1 VDARTNY
8 GSSKRVQTSLTTNKP
23 LQRPK
28 TLCLRALCFRKTSFN
43 TTLSYYFSYQGIS
56 VAIFRP
62 HSLWFNPRRS
72 RSTSFK
78 AKDLTMLK
86 IVKISLVVAATF
98 GVSATAQADVT
109 EALAN
114 ICTIVEADDKGE
126 LRKKMRSVE
135 SDYRLK
141 LKDYYSGVSCGGN
154 SLIRTALL
162 SNAVEAGSLLVKKMP
177 KSDLSAP
184 EADGKTLQAWVAENG
199 LQDNPIAAVLN
210 DRL

>member
-1 VDARTNY
+1 
-8 GSSKRVQTSLTTNKP
+8 
-23 LQRPK
+23 
-28 TLCLRALCFRKTSFN
+28 
-43 TTLSYYFSYQGIS
+43 
-56 VAIFRP
+56 
-62 HSLWFNPRRS
+62 
-72 RSTSFK
+72 
-78 AKDLTMLK
+78 MLK

-98 GVSATAQADVT
+98 GMSTTAQANVT

-126 LRKKMRSVE
+126 LRKKMRAVE

-154 SLIRTALL
+154 SLIRTAMLN
-162 SNAVEAGSLLVKKMP
+162 NAVEAGSLLVKKMP

-199 LQDNPIAAVLN
+199 LQGNPIAAVLN